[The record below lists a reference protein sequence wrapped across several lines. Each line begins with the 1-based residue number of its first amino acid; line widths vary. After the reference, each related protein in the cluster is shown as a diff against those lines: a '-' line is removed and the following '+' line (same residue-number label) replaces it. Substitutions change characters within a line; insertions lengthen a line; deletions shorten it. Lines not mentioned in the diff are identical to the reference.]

1 MGVDAYKNLET
12 LSQYL
17 DNILNQIGQKYRI
30 NFN

>member
-17 DNILNQIGQKYRI
+17 GNILNQIGQKYRI